1 MKQDGWGRRRHWLPR
16 NFCRLLGLGCPK
28 QAFAKIAAL
37 SASAKYG
44 HGHPLIQA
52 IAVGVIS
59 VLFYFVMM
67 LGPFSQSNG
76 VWDMLLSLGIPIVSS
91 LFGGILYIKRG

>member
-37 SASAKYG
+37 STNYRKRSAD
-44 HGHPLIQA
+44 A
-52 IAVGVIS
+52 IAVSAIA
-59 VLFYFVMM
+59 LIAF
-67 LGPFSQSNG
+67 FSNNTFFSA
-76 VWDMLLSLGIPIVSS
+76 
-91 LFGGILYIKRG
+91 